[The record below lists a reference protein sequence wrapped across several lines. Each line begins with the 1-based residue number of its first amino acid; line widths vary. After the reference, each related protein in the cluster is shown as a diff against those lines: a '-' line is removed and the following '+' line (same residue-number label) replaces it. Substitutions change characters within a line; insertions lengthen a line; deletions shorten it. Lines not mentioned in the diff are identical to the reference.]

1 MTTTYAYKVR
11 DSQGHLKSGTIEA
24 DSAPLVA
31 QRLKGMGMVPIEIQK
46 KSSVSFGKDVEIF
59 GLGPKVK
66 VSDLATFSRQ
76 FATMIHAGLPI
87 VRSLAIL
94 ADQTPN
100 KPLAAAIK
108 TIRLDIERGASLAHA
123 LARHPK
129 VFPRLYVAMARAGEA
144 GGVLDGVL
152 IQLADSLEKQVVM
165 RRKIKSAMSY
175 PIGVLS
181 LVAVVM
187 VAMLLFVVPTFQGLF
202 ASLGGKLP
210 LLTRILVGASE
221 FTQAYFPFIFV
232 ALIVIAAVFL
242 KWSRTPGGRKSIDTF
257 KLKVPLI
264 GPLQQKAA
272 IARFTRTLG
281 VLLKS
286 GVSILGALE
295 ITSETVGNVVITEA
309 LDDVGQSVKVGE
321 SMAGALERHPIFP
334 PLVTQMLAVGEET
347 GAVDEMLTKVAE
359 FYEEQVEST
368 VESLTSILEPL
379 LMVVLGGSVGTMVIA
394 LYMPMFEII
403 KLVK

>member
-1 MTTTYAYKVR
+1 MTTTYSYKVR
-11 DSQGHLKSGTIEA
+11 DNLGHLKTGTIEA
-24 DSAPLVA
+24 DNAPLVA
-31 QRLKGMGMVPIEIQK
+31 ERLKAMGMVPIDIQK
-46 KSSVSFGKDVEIF
+46 KSGMSFGKDVALF

-94 ADQTPN
+94 SDQTPC

-152 IQLADSLEKQVVM
+152 IQLADSLEKQVIM

-181 LVAVVM
+181 LVAVVV

-202 ASLGGKLP
+202 SSLGGKLP
-210 LLTRILVGASE
+210 LLTQILVDASA
-221 FTQAYFPFIFV
+221 FTQAYFPFMFL
-232 ALIVIAAVFL
+232 ALILIVVVFL
-242 KWSRTPGGRKSIDTF
+242 KWSRTTSGRKALDTF

-309 LDDVGQSVKVGE
+309 LNDVAQSVKVGE

-334 PLVTQMLAVGEET
+334 PLVTQMLSVGEET